1 MIPSFT
7 ELDTFGC
14 SMSYFNDTLI
24 YQTLNPYY
32 DYSDC
37 KAEFEC
43 PIGHDLVYNIT
54 RFHIELLVNC
64 EEDHLGISCINK
76 SHVT

>member
-24 YQTLNPYY
+24 YQTPNPYY
-32 DYSDC
+32 HYSDC

-54 RFHIELLVNC
+54 RFQVQPSKNC
-64 EEDHLGISCINK
+64 EDHHLGISCINK
-76 SHVT
+76 SYVS